1 MFNSALHPPGVAKL
15 STGLGWGKRR
25 NVTFAG
31 LQVTTLCDPIMARE
45 FLYSGEASCKLLY
58 SVPLLTLPVPVKLYL
73 HCSLLMSV
81 ELVNRIYAFFD
92 VFAAFWLSLVS
103 RMTVAKLVNKSDHD
117 LFCKLCAPTHALKPF
132 RNGVSL
138 RTRGHSYHCRNILLI
153 FIRNLFLSVVYIA

>member
-25 NVTFAG
+25 NVTSAG

-117 LFCKLCAPTHALKPF
+117 LFCKLCAPMHALKPF

-138 RTRGHSYHCRNILLI
+138 RTRGHSYTTAGI
-153 FIRNLFLSVVYIA
+153 FYWSSSEIFSYPLFI